1 MGPTRSPVSRATIK
15 DVARLSGVSTA
26 TVTRAL
32 QGSPRVLPE
41 TRQRVQDAAAKLGYR
56 PDSLARALVTGSS
69 KTLGL
74 IVPSSGDPFWGE
86 ITEAFEDRAAASGFS
101 LLLGVAHADPDRER
115 RMLELFHEKRV
126 DGLVVAAPAGNPGDW
141 PHGGSGGAPLVL
153 VSWDTISQ
161 ADDFERARTRPVG
174 ETVSALAGTPLGG
187 DWAAHVAVDDVGGAA
202 EVVRHLI
209 SLGHERIDLLAGPPL
224 RPALLRM
231 LGYRLALEEAGLPAG
246 RMVSCDETFE
256 AGRRATAELLAEA
269 ARPTAIVA
277 YNDVVAIGAIN
288 GARRAGLAVPA
299 DISIAGYDDIDF
311 ASYVDPALTTLRQ
324 PKREM
329 GVLAM
334 DLLLDAITT
343 GARSTRRTLSGELVV
358 RGTTGPVTVRG

>member
-1 MGPTRSPVSRATIK
+1 
-15 DVARLSGVSTA
+15 
-26 TVTRAL
+26 
-32 QGSPRVLPE
+32 
-41 TRQRVQDAAAKLGYR
+41 
-56 PDSLARALVTGSS
+56 
-69 KTLGL
+69 
-74 IVPSSGDPFWGE
+74 
-86 ITEAFEDRAAASGFS
+86 
-101 LLLGVAHADPDRER
+101 
-115 RMLELFHEKRV
+115 MLELFHEKRV

-141 PHGGSGGAPLVL
+141 PQGGPGGPPLVL

-161 ADDFERARTRPVG
+161 PDDFERARTRPVG
-174 ETVSALAGTPLGG
+174 ETISALAGTPLGG

-209 SLGHERIDLLAGPPL
+209 ALGHERIALLAGPPL

-231 LGYRLALEEAGLPAG
+231 LGYRLALEEAGLAAG

-256 AGRRATAELLAEA
+256 AGRRAATELLAGA
-269 ARPTAIVA
+269 DRPTAIVS
-277 YNDVVAIGAIN
+277 YNDVVAIGAIS
-288 GARRAGLAVPA
+288 GARRAGLRVPG

-329 GVLAM
+329 GALAM

-343 GARSTRRTLSGELVV
+343 GARSTRRTLAGELVV
-358 RGTTGPVTVRG
+358 RGTTGPVAGRV